1 VFRDWD
7 HVNKLY
13 DGEFGA
19 ALRDGVKKQ
28 TNTQSLGYIH
38 LGFRDMLFRGA
49 PIRDMADMKGVKMR
63 SPEATMWFRMFELL
77 GARPTPV
84 TWGEV
89 YTAMQTGVADGLES
103 PPMVALDM
111 KFNEVVKSL
120 VKTNHMFASM
130 GIFAN
135 STKLARLPK

>member
-1 VFRDWD
+1 KDT
-7 HVNKLY
+7 
-13 DGEFGA
+13 G
-19 ALRDGVKKQ
+19 
-28 TNTQSLGYIH
+28 TQVLGYIH

-49 PIRDMADMKGVKMR
+49 AIRDAAAIKGVKMR

-103 PPMVALDM
+103 PGMAALDM

-120 VKTNHMFASM
+120 VRTHHMFASM
-130 GIFAN
+130 GILVN
-135 STKLARLPK
+135 STRLAALPKDHHDLF